1 MNPEK
6 QLSPAIKPFKMIC
19 AGKKGRMLK
28 NLKRPENRG
37 LLQCLSRH
45 WNSSFRLQRVPEQ
58 NLNMLNRFRLDL
70 SGSSGNYQLRFC
82 FEKVW
87 SASEWTEQLS
97 GSQLKVLRGQRV
109 VPSLEGEAHG
119 TFASMILL
127 VQRGQIASLF
137 AYHSP
142 DSMGTRA
149 LSFPLKAVTALASL
163 FREDEK
169 HKDVASCVSKLP
181 VTLTIYLR

>member
-1 MNPEK
+1 M
-6 QLSPAIKPFKMIC
+6 
-19 AGKKGRMLK
+19 
-28 NLKRPENRG
+28 
-37 LLQCLSRH
+37 
-45 WNSSFRLQRVPEQ
+45 
-58 NLNMLNRFRLDL
+58 
-70 SGSSGNYQLRFC
+70 
-82 FEKVW
+82 
-87 SASEWTEQLS
+87 
-97 GSQLKVLRGQRV
+97 
-109 VPSLEGEAHG
+109 PSLEGEAHG

-127 VQRGQIASLF
+127 VPRGQIASLF

-169 HKDVASCVSKLP
+169 YEDVASCISKLP